1 MTETDTVMVDAL
13 ARQILSSA
21 KYSGLD
27 GPLVHRVAGEAAQR
41 FRDRNQALKYAK
53 RKLHQAFGAFLI
65 GSPAQA
71 VTGVVEAVRSGR
83 LELADA
89 AMGAMAA
96 HVSTAE
102 RIDWLVPFYEQVE
115 LWCGRPSSVLDLAC
129 GLNPLAIPWMR
140 LAPDV
145 TYWAC
150 EIDRDLVAALAL
162 LQQIMPVRLTTATC
176 DLITSRPALRA
187 DVALLLKT
195 VPTLEQQRA
204 GASGRVLT
212 AIDCQ
217 HVILSLPRRSL
228 TGRRGYSGDTD
239 ELIATVIGGT
249 RYVRSDTAELGSE
262 LLCHLVRADHPAG
275 RGGCHDAT

>member
-1 MTETDTVMVDAL
+1 MADADATVADAL
-13 ARQILSSA
+13 VRQILAAA

-27 GPLVHRVAGEAAQR
+27 ETLVRRVAAEAAQR

-71 VTGVVEAVRSGR
+71 VAGVVEAVQSSR
-83 LELADA
+83 LQLADA
-89 AMGAMAA
+89 AIVGMRA
-96 HVSTAE
+96 HASTAE
-102 RIDWLVPFYEQVE
+102 RIACLAPYYEQVAR
-115 LWCGRPSSVLDLAC
+115 WCGTPSSVLDLAC

-140 LAPDV
+140 LAPDA

-150 EIDRDLVAALAL
+150 EIDRDLVAALTL
-162 LQQIMPVRLTTATC
+162 LQQVMPVKLTAVTC
-176 DLITSRPALRA
+176 DLITSPPALRA

-204 GASGRVLT
+204 GASGQVLA

-217 HVILSLPRRSL
+217 HVIVSLPRRSL
-228 TGRRGYSGDTD
+228 TGRRGYSFDAG
-239 ELIATVIGGT
+239 ELIAAVIEGT
-249 RYVRSDTAELGSE
+249 PYRRGDTAEFGSE
-262 LLCHLVRADHPAG
+262 LLCHLVRA
-275 RGGCHDAT
+275 GGQASS